1 MRKEYFSSLEE
12 IYGFTGNWAPSDDV
26 QVGDWTDVEYG
37 FIPWLK
43 ETAGIITR
51 EMEISKKLHGIM
63 KGSLGQLDVKVIKK
77 APLFMSYNVSV
88 EAGVSGAPIS
98 IKAQKKGGFFAI
110 FQDIYEE
117 SADPVSFKDKLNE
130 LNKTSIAIVSGVTR
144 VKKGILVIF
153 SHNAASISL
162 PINFSLDALQNA
174 PAAINLD
181 FVLSHQS
188 EGVLAFQAEPQKQL
202 IPFVKIHIAER
213 EKQSRFDGSFVRDGN
228 SSCSENNYSIEPFSY
243 TNFLKSSNL

>member
-12 IYGFTGNWAPSDDV
+12 IYGFTGNWEPSDSV

-37 FIPWLK
+37 FLPWLK
-43 ETAGIITR
+43 ETVGITSK
-51 EMEISKKLHGIM
+51 ELEISKKLHGIV
-63 KGSLGQLDVKVIKK
+63 KGSLAQLDVKIKKK

-88 EAGVSGAPIS
+88 EAGVSGAPVS
-98 IKAQKKGGFFAI
+98 IKAKKKGGFFAV

-117 SADPVSFKDKLNE
+117 SADPVSFRDRLKE
-130 LNKTSIAIVSGVTR
+130 LNRTSIAIVSGVTR

-162 PINFSLDALQNA
+162 PINFSLDAIQND

-181 FVLSHQS
+181 FALSCQS
-188 EGVLAFQAEPQKQL
+188 EGILAFQAEPQKQL
-202 IPFVKIHIAER
+202 FPFVKIHIAER
-213 EKQSRFDGSFVRDGN
+213 EKQSRFDGSFVREGN
-228 SSCSENNYSIEPFSY
+228 SLCSENNYSIEPFSY
-243 TNFLKSSNL
+243 TKFLKRFNL